1 MVLQLQIWAL
11 MLLQEGGGVGF
22 DPRSMWN
29 QMGLLAKL
37 VVVTLFIMSAWS
49 IGVMIDRVIAY
60 SGARSQS
67 RNRPTPTVGSCLTR
81 TEPLDRHR

>member
-1 MVLQLQIWAL
+1 MVLQLQVWGL
-11 MLLQEGGGVGF
+11 MLLQEGGGVSF

-60 SGARSQS
+60 SGARGQS
-67 RNRPTPTVGSCLTR
+67 PARKRASTPVCLLVPPPSVR
-81 TEPLDRHR
+81 